1 MLFQGP
7 PPSSATASRSPGQE
21 GASARRG
28 LGAEDNTPDEDT
40 ADGCFSTAHLFG
52 TGDGFA
58 TADGFGARPRG
69 FGAAPNED
77 EPAPAEALG
86 AQAKMPSPR
95 EACIIFGLANK
106 TGMPRRRPGFTPR
119 PLSEALEKAT
129 PEACLDAIFAIAAG
143 GSAREILKAAK
154 GTIHRRPFDDERYYR
169 AIAAWLG
176 CRFDTGAA
184 VERLARGRDA
194 KVVYK
199 DDGALL
205 HVVEEG
211 ARLLI
216 MTPAPSWLPRLAA
229 LVCRQPE
236 VADHVMIVPP
246 EALSRLPSASG
257 ATVFRGRLDPL
268 HDVPPQE
275 VADKVFTKGQVA
287 AFAAAVTAVLA
298 AAIAAP
304 SALAMVGLVS
314 VNFALFAYA
323 ATRALAIA
331 HRKHIHPPRQRLRS
345 SQLPDYTILV
355 PLYREDEGLIQLVR
369 ALRRLDY
376 PREKLDIQFLVEADD
391 LTTQRAVA
399 HAARYLNC
407 RMSVVPE
414 GSPRTKPRALNVG
427 LRQARGEIVTIYDAE
442 DRPDPMQLRIAAETF
457 AAAPP
462 ELAALQARL
471 TIDHVRDNWL
481 TRMFAIE
488 YACLFD
494 HILPMVAA
502 RKRLILLGGT
512 SNHFRVDALK
522 EVGGWD
528 PYNVTEDADLGVR
541 LGRSGYRIAMID
553 SDTFEEAPLT
563 MSAWLKQRSRW
574 FKGWL
579 QTWLVHHRNP
589 ITLVRELG
597 VVDACVFNLYI
608 VGGLLAAVAHLAF
621 ATQIGL
627 AMAGVGSVLSGPA
640 GWLSM
645 VQIGVFAF
653 GYGASLA
660 LGAVSAARHRTSGV
674 GVFAVV
680 WFPFYWILMGMAVV
694 IALHDLIRHPH
705 HWRKTTHGLAKRPR
719 LAGRTKALPRAP
731 HAARALTGAATSGA
745 DGAATHPWPPSSALY
760 DEPPPLQAGTG

>member
-1 MLFQGP
+1 MLFEGP
-7 PPSSATASRSPGQE
+7 PPSSAAASRSPGQQ
-21 GASARRG
+21 GASARSGRG
-28 LGAEDNTPDEDT
+28 ADDDT
-40 ADGCFSTAHLFG
+40 AAAHTVHAAKGFG
-52 TGDGFA
+52 TG
-58 TADGFGARPRG
+58 PRG
-69 FGAAPNED
+69 FGAAPNAD
-77 EPAPAEALG
+77 EPAPAEALSSE
-86 AQAKMPSPR
+86 AKMPSPR
-95 EACIIFGLANK
+95 EACIIFGLANR
-106 TGMPRRRPGFTPR
+106 TDAPHRRPGFTPR

-129 PEACLDAIFAIAAG
+129 AEECLDAIFAIAVGGPAG
-143 GSAREILKAAK
+143 DIINAAHGKA
-154 GTIHRRPFDDERYYR
+154 HRRPFDDETYYR

-176 CRFDTGAA
+176 CAFDTGAD
-184 VERLARGRDA
+184 VERLARGREA

-205 HVVEEG
+205 HVTVDG
-211 ARLLI
+211 ARLLV
-216 MTPAPSWLPRLAA
+216 MTPAPAWLPRLAA

-236 VADHVMIVPP
+236 VAAHVMIVPP
-246 EALSRLPSASG
+246 KALSRLPSASG

-287 AFAAAVTAVLA
+287 AFAVAVAALLA

-314 VNFALFAYA
+314 VNLALFAYA

-331 HRKHIHPPRQRLRS
+331 HGKHVHPPRKRLRS
-345 SQLPDYTILV
+345 SELPDYTILV

-391 LTTQRAVA
+391 LMTQRAVRS
-399 HAARYLNC
+399 AARYLNC

-494 HILPMVAA
+494 HILPMVAS
-502 RKRLILLGGT
+502 RNRLILLGGT

-589 ITLVRELG
+589 VALVRELG
-597 VVDACVFNLYI
+597 IVDAFVFNLYI

-621 ATQIGL
+621 VTQIGF
-627 AMAGVGSVLSGPA
+627 AAGGMGSVLSGSA
-640 GWLSM
+640 GWLS
-645 VQIGVFAF
+645 VAQLGVFAF

-674 GVFAVV
+674 GAFAVV
-680 WFPFYWILMGMAVV
+680 WFPLYWILMGIAVA

-719 LAGRTKALPRAP
+719 LAGRTAALPRASVQK
-731 HAARALTGAATSGA
+731 RALASEAAGE
-745 DGAATHPWPPSSALY
+745 DNGLVATHWPPSAATLE
-760 DEPPPLQAGTG
+760 DAPPLRAGAG